1 MKNEQTIVITDE
13 LIARYLAGQASPEE
27 AIALHA
33 WLESRGHRE
42 HFEKTERT
50 WHLTHPSKSPRAT
63 DSHAAWRSVQ
73 ARVGGNRH
81 SIAFPDQKRKRSAVR
96 MIMQIAAS
104 AFILLGAGFGAYFLL
119 SGREVPQVTHVTHQ
133 LPEERT
139 LPDQTHVTL
148 NRHSKIQ
155 YARDFAGKLR
165 EVTLSGEAFFKVT
178 KDAGKPFIVH
188 TPMANVKV
196 VGTAFNVAEGHGE
209 LEVSV
214 SEGKVL
220 VMTDHDS
227 IYLEPGHTGVI
238 RPGLNPIN
246 VTATADANTWGYATH
261 NFMFKNTPLRDV
273 LRYLEKS
280 YPCSIELR
288 TRTVGNCRL
297 NATFERDS
305 AENIIR
311 LIAET
316 LDLTLTQH
324 GQAFILDGKGCPP

>member
-1 MKNEQTIVITDE
+1 
-13 LIARYLAGQASPEE
+13 
-27 AIALHA
+27 
-33 WLESRGHRE
+33 
-42 HFEKTERT
+42 
-50 WHLTHPSKSPRAT
+50 
-63 DSHAAWRSVQ
+63 
-73 ARVGGNRH
+73 
-81 SIAFPDQKRKRSAVR
+81 

-227 IYLEPGHTGVI
+227 IYLQARTYRCDSSRPEPHKRNGNG
-238 RPGLNPIN
+238 RRQYLGLC
-246 VTATADANTWGYATH
+246 Y
-261 NFMFKNTPLRDV
+261 
-273 LRYLEKS
+273 
-280 YPCSIELR
+280 
-288 TRTVGNCRL
+288 
-297 NATFERDS
+297 
-305 AENIIR
+305 
-311 LIAET
+311 
-316 LDLTLTQH
+316 TQ
-324 GQAFILDGKGCPP
+324 LYV